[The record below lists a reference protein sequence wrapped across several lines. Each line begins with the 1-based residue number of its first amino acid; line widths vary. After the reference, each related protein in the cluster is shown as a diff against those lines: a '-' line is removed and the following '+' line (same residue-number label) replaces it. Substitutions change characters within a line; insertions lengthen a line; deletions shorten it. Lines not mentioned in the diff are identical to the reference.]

1 MTQSTGTPGANGSA
15 GDGRSASG
23 AGDQSGGSRSF
34 GQVIATARKGARIS
48 QKELAA
54 RILKEDGTPI
64 SPQYLND
71 LERDRRNPP
80 SEAMLLQLAAELR
93 LAPEYLSFV
102 AGQLPGDLRR
112 LGAAGESPERVAAAF
127 QAFRRALRDGG

>member
-1 MTQSTGTPGANGSA
+1 
-15 GDGRSASG
+15 
-23 AGDQSGGSRSF
+23 
-34 GQVIATARKGARIS
+34 VIATARKGARIS

-112 LGAAGESPERVAAAF
+112 LGGAGESPERVAAAF
-127 QAFRRALRDGG
+127 QAFRRALKGRG

>member
-1 MTQSTGTPGANGSA
+1 VTQSTGPG
-15 GDGRSASG
+15 G
-23 AGDQSGGSRSF
+23 AGAGGAAGATF
-34 GQVIATARKGARIS
+34 GQVIAAARKGVRIS

-80 SEAMLLQLAAELR
+80 AEAMLRQFAAELG

-127 QAFRRALRDGG
+127 QAFRRALKGPG